1 MTYRLLGKR
10 QEGSVDGLEKKLDE
24 LHKKHDNLSI
34 GLSQRLD
41 ALDKKSDDTQQMLI
55 ELSRMLAF
63 LDRLERA
70 MVELGR
76 MQNILREEVSVI
88 VQRPGQPAQA
98 GSGDSALVR
107 EYVAASRMRELYPTD
122 LFPGLDRV
130 SLPVGAIHEES
141 EHVNQVDLLYVAGI
155 AKLRGCRRMFEFGTY
170 QGRTTYHLTFASENP
185 RVFSLNLP
193 PDKDPSVASF
203 LGSWFKGTDRER
215 FITQI
220 LEDSRSFDPAP
231 YERQMDLVFVD
242 GDHSYE
248 AVKNDSEK
256 ALRMLAP
263 GGIILWHDFAAKTPG
278 IVRYMKEFSQQ
289 RPVFRL
295 KHTCLVAFIDGM
307 DVEGYVPPA
316 RRGSWL
322 SGAEA
327 RE

>member
-1 MTYRLLGKR
+1 MTFGLPGKR
-10 QEGSVDGLEKKLDE
+10 QEGSVAGLEKKLDETRQLLIE

-34 GLSQRLD
+34 GLSRRLD
-41 ALDKKSDDTQQMLI
+41 VLDKKSDDTQQMLG
-55 ELSRMLAF
+55 ELS
-63 LDRLERA
+63 
-70 MVELGR
+70 R
-76 MQNILREEVSVI
+76 MQNILREEVTVI

-98 GSGDSALVR
+98 DSGDSALVR

-141 EHVNQVDLLYVAGI
+141 EHVNQVDLLYVAAI

-231 YERQMDLVFVD
+231 YNVRWTWCSSM
-242 GDHSYE
+242 
-248 AVKNDSEK
+248 
-256 ALRMLAP
+256 
-263 GGIILWHDFAAKTPG
+263 GITAT
-278 IVRYMKEFSQQ
+278 
-289 RPVFRL
+289 
-295 KHTCLVAFIDGM
+295 
-307 DVEGYVPPA
+307 
-316 RRGSWL
+316 RR
-322 SGAEA
+322 
-327 RE
+327 